1 MEMKRILE
9 LMADGEFHSGKV
21 LGELLGVSRTAV
33 WKHLQKLDDFGV
45 QLESVKGKGYRLP
58 GGLELLDERHIRK
71 HLAAGAADSL
81 SQIEVLQ
88 STDSTNAQ
96 AMKRVAQAGAH
107 GYVCMAEHQTQGRGR
122 RGRSWVSPFGQSLYM
137 SIAVEFSG
145 GAAALEGLSLAV
157 GVALVRATEKL
168 GAAGVGLKWP
178 NDVLWR
184 GRKLA
189 GVLLEMTGDPSGV
202 CQVVVGIGLN
212 VSISQQAA
220 AAIDQPWVGLS
231 EILPGVSRNKL
242 AAEVLNELMP
252 ILGTYQQQGF
262 SAYRDRWQAAHV
274 YEGERVSLTTVG
286 ESIEGIVA
294 GVSNTG
300 ALLLYVEGEVQE
312 FNGGEV
318 SLRKVV
324 D

>member
-1 MEMKRILE
+1 
-9 LMADGEFHSGKV
+9 
-21 LGELLGVSRTAV
+21 
-33 WKHLQKLDDFGV
+33 
-45 QLESVKGKGYRLP
+45 
-58 GGLELLDERHIRK
+58 
-71 HLAAGAADSL
+71 
-81 SQIEVLQ
+81 
-88 STDSTNAQ
+88 
-96 AMKRVAQAGAH
+96 
-107 GYVCMAEHQTQGRGR
+107 
-122 RGRSWVSPFGQSLYM
+122 
-137 SIAVEFSG
+137 
-145 GAAALEGLSLAV
+145 
-157 GVALVRATEKL
+157 
-168 GAAGVGLKWP
+168 VGLKWP

-231 EILPGVSRNKL
+231 EILPGVSRNRL

-286 ESIEGIVA
+286 ESIEGVVA